1 MVNSSYCNEL
11 FNSYEQ
17 RYIWLSPVLQGNSGI
32 AAKRPCQEYKEYSI
46 DSWFWYQT
54 VKKGTLQWSHRIQY
68 HSRPSIEVHHI
79 PRANAQRGKDCSR
92 PENISLWWVNVAEMS
107 EPSLEG
113 PKVLRPKV
121 WMLNIS
127 GVPTWFARYFRR
139 FSSAQQ
145 RSGSA
150 IIHTSP
156 VGIATSAPL
165 LLTSSDP
172 GLQNKT
178 DFTGATWKSQEMVQQ
193 ILMNSC
199 VWLVY
204 PAFLVNPHLSVQC
217 AAGFIK
223 TAQLYSIVVSMPEI
237 VATRGFFAL
246 EAVPLSHFQ
255 GW

>member
-1 MVNSSYCNEL
+1 M
-11 FNSYEQ
+11 
-17 RYIWLSPVLQGNSGI
+17 WLKCRNQVLKS
-32 AAKRPCQEYKEYSI
+32 E
-46 DSWFWYQT
+46 
-54 VKKGTLQWSHRIQY
+54 KK
-68 HSRPSIEVHHI
+68 
-79 PRANAQRGKDCSR
+79 
-92 PENISLWWVNVAEMS
+92 
-107 EPSLEG
+107 
-113 PKVLRPKV
+113 LRPKV